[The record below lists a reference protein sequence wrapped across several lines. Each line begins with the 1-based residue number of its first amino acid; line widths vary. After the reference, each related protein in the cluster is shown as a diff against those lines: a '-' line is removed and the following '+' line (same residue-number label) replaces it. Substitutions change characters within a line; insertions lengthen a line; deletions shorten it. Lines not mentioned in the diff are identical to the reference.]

1 MKKGIFSSL
10 FQAHLAL
17 SVVALFYGIN
27 YIVLKPVFNE
37 GFNSFEILGLR
48 CVVAVTVFTLFHA
61 LVIREKIKDRK
72 DLIRLAICGLFGVS
86 INQTFFL
93 WGLSE
98 TSPVHSSVLMIS
110 SPVFVFIIAL
120 VLKQER
126 INLQKIIGLVV
137 SFAAAVALVLYGSG
151 GEVEGNAP
159 SVFGDILITINACSY
174 ALYLVIV
181 RPLIQKYNA
190 FTITKW
196 IFLFGSIPNITIG
209 AFFLEPDHFVNMS
222 NTALGGIIFLV
233 LAATLGAYF
242 LNAWAL
248 KVVPSSSVG
257 VYIYLQPVLVTIL
270 SAILGLGEVNLLK
283 ISYILLI
290 FAGVFL
296 VTTRKNFLVRERSSL

>member
-1 MKKGIFSSL
+1 M
-10 FQAHLAL
+10 AHLAL
-17 SVVALFYGIN
+17 LTVALIYGVN
-27 YIVLKPVFNE
+27 YITLKPVFNE

-48 CVVAVTVFTLFHA
+48 CAIGVTIFFLYHQLTV
-61 LVIREKIKDRK
+61 REKIKDK
-72 DLIRLAICGLFGVS
+72 GDYLRLALCGLFGVA

-110 SPVFVFIIAL
+110 SPIFVFLIAWG
-120 VLKQER
+120 LKQEQ
-126 INLQKIIGLVV
+126 INLQKILGLAI

-151 GEVEGNAP
+151 GEASENEP
-159 SVFGDILITINACSY
+159 SVFGDLLITVNAASY
-174 ALYLVIV
+174 ALYLVLV

-196 IFLFGSIPNITIG
+196 IFIFGSIPNITIG
-209 AFFLEPDHFVNMS
+209 AIFLEPEHFVDMS
-222 NTALGGIIFLV
+222 GQVWLGLAV
-233 LAATLGAYF
+233 LIPGATLGAYF

-248 KVVPSSSVG
+248 KAVPSSSVG
-257 VYIYLQPVLVTIL
+257 VYIYLQPVLVTL
-270 SAILGLGEVNLLK
+270 LTAILGLGEVNLLK

-296 VTTRKNFLVRERSSL
+296 VTTRMNLLGSRKKPV